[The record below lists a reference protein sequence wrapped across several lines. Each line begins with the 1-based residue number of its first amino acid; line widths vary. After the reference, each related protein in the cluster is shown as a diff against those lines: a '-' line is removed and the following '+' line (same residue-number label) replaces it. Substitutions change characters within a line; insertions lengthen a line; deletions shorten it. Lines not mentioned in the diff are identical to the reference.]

1 MGDLSQDDLAKMGM
15 EIADVVARA
24 DRTVAKLSA
33 ELPQYAADFEFLKG
47 FVDTFGT
54 MISFTYGILT
64 PELVEES
71 EKMGLGDDMSDRLTE
86 AIRLKRGGLQ

>member
-1 MGDLSQDDLAKMGM
+1 MGDVSQDDLTKAGM
-15 EIADVVARA
+15 EVADAIAHAN
-24 DRTVAKLSA
+24 RTIAKLSA
-33 ELPQYAADFEFLKG
+33 ELPQYAADLEFLKM

-54 MISFTYGILT
+54 IISFTFGILT
-64 PELVEES
+64 PELVEAG